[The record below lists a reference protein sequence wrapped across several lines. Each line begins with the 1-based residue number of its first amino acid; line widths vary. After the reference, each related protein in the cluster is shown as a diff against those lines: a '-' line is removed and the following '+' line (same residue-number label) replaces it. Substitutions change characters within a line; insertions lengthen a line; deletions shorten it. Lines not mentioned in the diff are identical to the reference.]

1 MFRGETMKSR
11 KNKMIAPIVVTVLIV
26 LYYVVYFGVLISLL
40 EGIVKYALG
49 ILPLIFSVVM
59 IKVCIERIKEIEGGE
74 EDDLSKY

>member
-1 MFRGETMKSR
+1 MFRGEAVKSH

-49 ILPLIFSVVM
+49 LLPLIFSVVM
-59 IKVCIERIKEIEGGE
+59 IKVCIERIKEIKGGE